1 LLPVCKDDP
10 ARRDDHSQHRCF
22 SLQRARTVFQTD
34 NMLSAIPLIRTS
46 SLNWNNCRSI
56 FRKKTMAAKAFK
68 KRLGELLLESGAIT
82 PDQLQI
88 ALKNQKET
96 GQRIGSILIS
106 LGMLTEEKLT
116 QVIARK
122 LQIPYVNLDDMVID
136 KEVARAVS
144 AELARKHLVIPVFRI
159 GNVLTVA
166 FYDPLDYIAI
176 DEISYYSKMKI
187 KRVVAS
193 KSQIEAAIEAS
204 YSIDE
209 AADRAVEVIKSENI
223 AINVD
228 EIDPD
233 SQEDI
238 KGDMPVVKLVNMVV
252 ARGVVMRAS
261 DIHFDPDE
269 SGLRVRFRIDGL
281 MKDVSVLPLTLIPG
295 VVSRIKVMAS
305 MDVSEKRLPQDGRF
319 QARFKKNF
327 VDFRVSSL
335 PTAFGEKIGIR
346 ILDKSTVV
354 LNLQKMGFSLNNLK
368 RWQELIARPEGLIL
382 ITGPT
387 GSGKT
392 TTLYATLGRI
402 STAEKSVVTVEDPIE
417 YNLPLITQVQI
428 NEKAGLSFATSLRSI
443 VRQNPDIL
451 MVGEIRDLATA
462 EIAVRAS
469 MTGHLV
475 LSTLHTSDAPVA
487 LNRLIDMGIEPY
499 LVSSAV
505 SCVLAQR
512 LVRKLC
518 SACKYEVEDMDP
530 ATRDLLERYG
540 LPARIYRAKGCP
552 KCIFQG
558 YSGRTAI
565 HELLIM
571 EPDLRALVNMKVPH
585 ENLRQKAVDLGM
597 ISLRADGLSKAVE
610 GVTSVEEI
618 MRVSHDHDFSRMPSR
633 ENVEVGD
640 GLQV

>member
-1 LLPVCKDDP
+1 
-10 ARRDDHSQHRCF
+10 
-22 SLQRARTVFQTD
+22 
-34 NMLSAIPLIRTS
+34 LSAIPLIRTS

>member
-1 LLPVCKDDP
+1 
-10 ARRDDHSQHRCF
+10 
-22 SLQRARTVFQTD
+22 
-34 NMLSAIPLIRTS
+34 
-46 SLNWNNCRSI
+46 
-56 FRKKTMAAKAFK
+56 MAAKAFK

-88 ALKNQKET
+88 ALKNQEET

-116 QVIARK
+116 QVIAGK
-122 LQIPYVNLDDMVID
+122 LKIPYVNLDDMVID
-136 KEVARAVS
+136 KDVAGAIS
-144 AELARKHLVIPVFRI
+144 AELARKHLVIPLLKI
-159 GNVLTVA
+159 GKVLTVA
-166 FYDPLDYIAI
+166 FYDPLDYIAS

-187 KRVVAS
+187 KRVVAA

-209 AADRAVEVIKSENI
+209 AADRAVEVLKSDNI

-228 EIDPD
+228 DIDPD
-233 SQEDI
+233 LQEDI
-238 KGDMPVVKLVNMVV
+238 KGHMPVVKLVNMVV
-252 ARGVVMRAS
+252 ARGVIMRAS

-295 VVSRIKVMAS
+295 VVSRIKVMS
-305 MDVSEKRLPQDGRF
+305 NMDVSEKRLPQDGRF
-319 QARFKKNF
+319 QAKFKKNL

-335 PTAFGEKIGIR
+335 PTTFGEKIGIR

-354 LNLQKMGFSLNNLK
+354 LDLQKMGFSATNID
-368 RWQELIARPEGLIL
+368 RWHELITRPEGLIL

-392 TTLYATLGRI
+392 TTLYATLRRI
-402 STAEKSVVTVEDPIE
+402 STPEKCVVTVEDPIE
-417 YNLPLITQVQI
+417 YNLPLITQIQI
-428 NEKAGLSFATSLRSI
+428 NEKAGLSFATLLRSI

-475 LSTLHTSDAPVA
+475 LSTLHTSDSPVA

-518 SACKYEVEDMDP
+518 PSCRFEVEKVDP
-530 ATRDLLERYG
+530 ATRDLLDRYE
-540 LPARIYRAKGCP
+540 LPPRIFQSRGCP

-565 HELLIM
+565 HELLVM
-571 EPDLRALVNMKVPH
+571 EPALRELVNMKVPH
-585 ENLRQKAVDLGM
+585 AKLRQEAVSLGM
-597 ISLRADGLSKAVE
+597 ISLRADGLRKAVE

-618 MRVSHDHDFSRMPSR
+618 MRVSHDHDLSGLPKS
-633 ENVEVGD
+633 ESIEVGN